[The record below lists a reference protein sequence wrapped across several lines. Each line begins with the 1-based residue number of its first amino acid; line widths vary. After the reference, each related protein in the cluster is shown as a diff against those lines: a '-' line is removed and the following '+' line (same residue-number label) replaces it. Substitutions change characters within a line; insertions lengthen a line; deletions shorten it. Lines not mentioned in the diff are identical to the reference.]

1 MLGSNGEIFQTE
13 LSTGRRKI
21 RIGQTQ
27 DTHGLHSFK
36 WGDHMKK
43 DFTNTYKIRMRDGS
57 LVDWDTLSDEQKQ
70 EIGIQLNRQAMLAV
84 GFKEVKPGETA

>member
-1 MLGSNGEIFQTE
+1 
-13 LSTGRRKI
+13 
-21 RIGQTQ
+21 
-27 DTHGLHSFK
+27 
-36 WGDHMKK
+36 MKK

>member
-1 MLGSNGEIFQTE
+1 MKDTYTSKI
-13 LSTGRRKI
+13 KI
-21 RIGQTQ
+21 R
-27 DTHGLHSFK
+27 L
-36 WGDHMKK
+36 
-43 DFTNTYKIRMRDGS
+43 RDGS